1 MIIVVIGLRGFFNGK
16 KKNKKMK
23 HKFEIDERDIK
34 DVKKNLRKDVV
45 WLIWSSILAI

>member
-1 MIIVVIGLRGFFNGK
+1 MIVLLLDCVDFQWE

-34 DVKKNLRKDVV
+34 DVKK
-45 WLIWSSILAI
+45 I